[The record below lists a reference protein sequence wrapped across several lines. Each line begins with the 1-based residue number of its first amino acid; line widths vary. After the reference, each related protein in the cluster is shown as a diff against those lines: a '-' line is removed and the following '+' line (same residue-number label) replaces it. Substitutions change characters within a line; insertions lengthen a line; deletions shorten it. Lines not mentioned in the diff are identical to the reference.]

1 MRKIVLCMG
10 MALVVMV
17 ASMNVP
23 SAVAQP
29 HLKIFWYADGEET
42 TYSGLIRE
50 FLEGKGHT
58 VTYRD
63 DGPTYNVWTS
73 YSDYDVVVAEH
84 TCGGGTLT
92 GLQQWFQ
99 AGKGYVVLLNSSMY
113 EDVNDAYIK
122 GLLNVNNGGVP
133 PAESNGTD
141 WNVSQLYWADP
152 NHPIRTYP
160 NSDWSINGIQ
170 TSQNQDHVAITGGT
184 NVVEYASV
192 MAAMVV
198 RENVEG
204 AGRIAYLGTNFHGS
218 TRTDPDTRRMVE
230 NMIVWAAFGGP
241 QGVQKPTK
249 KTQSLM
255 PLAQTNLGS
264 ANSLL
269 AQANDLLSQ
278 AKEKNLDVGTCEKLI
293 NEATE
298 LLKEAKKVAPNSV
311 YSNNL
316 ALQALEKLKQAI
328 DCLKTLVG

>member
-1 MRKIVLCMG
+1 MRKMVLCMG
-10 MALVVMV
+10 MALVVIV
-17 ASMNVP
+17 ASVNVP

-42 TYSGLIRE
+42 TYSGSIRE

-99 AGKGYVVLLNSSMY
+99 AGKGYVALLGSNMY
-113 EDVNDAYIK
+113 SDANDAYIK
-122 GLLNVNNGGVP
+122 GLLNADNNGRPNGLP
-133 PAESNGTD
+133 SESWT
-141 WNVSQLYWADP
+141 VSQLYWPDTS
-152 NHPIRTYP
+152 HPIRTYP
-160 NSDWSINGIQ
+160 NSDWNINSIDPGQ
-170 TSQNQDHVAITGGT
+170 YQYRVAITNGK
-184 NVVEYASV
+184 NVAEYASGK
-192 MAAMVV
+192 AAMQV
-198 RENVEG
+198 REGVEG
-204 AGRIAYLGTNFHGS
+204 AGRIAYLGSNYHTPSQTTINV
-218 TRTDPDTRRMVE
+218 RKMVE

-255 PLAQTNLGS
+255 PLAQTNLTQ
-264 ANSLL
+264 ANNLL

-278 AKEKNLDVGTCEKLI
+278 AKEKNLDAGTCEKLI

-298 LLKEAKKVAPNSV
+298 LLKEAKKVAPNSI

-316 ALQALEKLKQAI
+316 ALQAIAKLKQAL
-328 DCLKTLVG
+328 DCLKALVG

>member
-1 MRKIVLCMG
+1 MRKMVLCMG
-10 MALVVMV
+10 MALFVMV
-17 ASMNVP
+17 ASVNVP

-42 TYSGLIRE
+42 SYSGSIRE
-50 FLEGKGHT
+50 FLEGKGYT

-99 AGKGYVVLLNSSMY
+99 AGKGYVALLGGNMY
-113 EDVNDAYIK
+113 NDSNDAYIM
-122 GLLNVNNGGVP
+122 GLLNVDADGRPNGLP
-133 PAESNGTD
+133 YESWT
-141 WNVSQLYWADP
+141 VSQLYWVDSSHAL
-152 NHPIRTYP
+152 RTYP
-160 NSDWSINGIQ
+160 NSDWSINSISSG
-170 TSQNQDHVAITGGT
+170 QNNYRVAITNGQ
-184 NVVEYASV
+184 NVVEYASGK
-192 MAAMVV
+192 AAMQV
-198 RENVEG
+198 REGVEE
-204 AGRIAYLGTNFHGS
+204 AGRIVYLGSNYHSPGHT
-218 TRTDPDTRRMVE
+218 TIDVRKMVE

-249 KTQSLM
+249 KTASLM
-255 PLAQTNLGS
+255 PLAQTNLAQ
-264 ANSLL
+264 ANNLL

-278 AKEKNLDVGTCEKLI
+278 AKEKNLDAGTCEKLI

-311 YSNNL
+311 YANNL
-316 ALQALEKLKQAI
+316 ALQAIAKLKQAI